1 MKHKKLLQIAL
12 PVALVVFT
20 ALIVALIMKN
30 PPQAQHGKPA
40 AAAKIPV
47 HTQVIERA
55 PFNVTIDSYGTVRPR
70 TETVLS
76 AQVSG
81 QIIDVNDNFREG
93 GFFKKGDI
101 LIKLDARDYRAKV
114 KVAEADLIL
123 AKQTLSEEAAHAAQ
137 ARDDWARLGKKGK
150 PNDLVLRIPQLEAA
164 KASVLSAQAQL
175 DIARLDL
182 ERTEIKA
189 PFDGRILTKYVD
201 MGQVVASNAQL
212 ADIYATDYVEVR
224 LPIKNKDLPLIDLPT
239 ENAQNDNTNGPTPVL
254 LYSDLIGS
262 QQWQGNLV
270 RTEGAIDSDTQQLY
284 AIAQI
289 ESPFSQQ
296 GPLIKIGQ
304 YVTASIIGVTLP
316 DAIKIPTSTIY
327 QGSFVYIEKDG
338 LINRR
343 DIKILWQN
351 QEDALITAGL
361 EPGENLVLTP
371 LGNVTSGTAVKVIQS
386 SDTAEGKQT

>member
-1 MKHKKLLQIAL
+1 MKQKKLLQIAL
-12 PVALVVFT
+12 PLALIALT

-30 PPQAQHGKPA
+30 PPQAQYGKA
-40 AAAKIPV
+40 AATAKIPV
-47 HTQVIERA
+47 RTQVIEHA
-55 PFNVTIDSYGTVRPR
+55 PFNITIDSYGTVRPR
-70 TETVLS
+70 TETALS

-81 QIIDVNDNFREG
+81 QIIDINDNFREG
-93 GFFKKGDI
+93 GFFKKGD
-101 LIKLDARDYRAKV
+101 LLVKLDARDYRAKV

-137 ARDDWARLGKKGK
+137 ARDDWERLGKKGK
-150 PNDLVLRIPQLEAA
+150 PNDLVLRLPQLEAA
-164 KASVLSAQAQL
+164 KASVLSAQAKL

-182 ERTEIKA
+182 ERAEIKA

-201 MGQVVASNAQL
+201 MGQVVAANAQL

-304 YVTASIIGVTLP
+304 YVTASIIGITLP

-327 QGSFVYIEKDG
+327 QGSFVYVEKEG

-343 DIKILWQN
+343 DINILWQN
-351 QEDALITAGL
+351 QEDALITEGL
-361 EPGENLVLTP
+361 ESGENLVLTP